1 MIFDK
6 YLSFHNKVII
16 SIISG
21 GLWIFFRTNQGYDLI
36 QRKHIFPV
44 LFVMIWIYL
53 NYLDPLFLPI
63 GLAILLMYQVISKLK
78 MDKVFYKAI

>member
-6 YLSFHNKVII
+6 YLSFHNKMII

-21 GLWIFFRTNQGYDLI
+21 GLWIYFRTNQCYTLI
-36 QRKHIFPV
+36 PRMHIFPV
-44 LFVMIWIYL
+44 LFVMFWIYL

-63 GLAILLMYQVISKLK
+63 GLAILLVYPVISKLK
-78 MDKVFYKAI
+78 MDNVFSKKI

>member
-1 MIFDK
+1 MILDK
-6 YLSFHNKVII
+6 YLSFYNKVII

-21 GLWIFFRTNQGYDLI
+21 GLWIYFRTNQCYDLI
-36 QRKHIFPV
+36 PRKHIFPV

-63 GLAILLMYQVISKLK
+63 GLAILLLYPVISNLQL
-78 MDKVFYKAI
+78 DNIFYKPI